1 MDYKDLTDEQRARI
15 AACDSPDELLA
26 LAKAEGYELSDEDL
40 EMVSGGWN
48 DTLTCPQCG
57 SKSISYDSFLSMH
70 ICQSCGHEF

>member
-1 MDYKDLTDEQRARI
+1 MEFKDLTPEQQAKARA
-15 AACDSPDELLA
+15 CKTPEELLA

-48 DTLTCPQCG
+48 NTPTCPQCG

-70 ICQSCGHEF
+70 VCQSCGHEF